1 MIGEVVE
8 SQILKEWSAKIPLR
22 GDIWYKA
29 KQKKKGGSHMN
40 ITERRTFQAEAIQRQ
55 STKY

>member
-8 SQILKEWSAKIPLR
+8 SQILKGWSAKIPLR

-29 KQKKKGGSHMN
+29 KRKKGGSHMN
-40 ITERRTFQAEAIQRQ
+40 ITGRRTFQAEAIQRE
-55 STKY
+55 STKS